1 MKGLLLKDLYV
12 LLRQMR
18 LFMGAILVLCVVN
31 EQLATFG
38 IMYAA
43 MLPYTALA
51 YDEHCRWH
59 QLAAMLP
66 CRPRDIVLSKY
77 VIGWLL
83 MGCFAAFSLA
93 MNALLGRLGSEL
105 HISAVI
111 SALSLACICLAILLP
126 IMFRFGVEKGRMS
139 IILIFVVIFT
149 FIGSSSQFN
158 VTALPVMRAL
168 PALLAAAAIVISAV
182 SVPLATKLYLQ
193 RESS

>member
-149 FIGSSSQFN
+149 LIGSSSQFN
-158 VTALPVMRAL
+158 VTALPVM
-168 PALLAAAAIVISAV
+168 S
-182 SVPLATKLYLQ
+182 PL
-193 RESS
+193 